1 MAIFAFFAGMD
12 LYLIYLLNSISF
24 YDLIKI
30 VTDLNLLLGFIF
42 TIYYEYKDYSSNN
55 EKEKAVSSFCFGLLL
70 SIFVFILDWIKSQF
84 DSTYLFLIIL
94 YIFCFFLILYLLKE
108 FNYYY

>member
-1 MAIFAFFAGMD
+1 MEKYRIVVFIIMAIFAFFAGMD

-55 EKEKAVSSFCFGLLL
+55 EK
-70 SIFVFILDWIKSQF
+70 
-84 DSTYLFLIIL
+84 
-94 YIFCFFLILYLLKE
+94 
-108 FNYYY
+108 